1 MTHCV
6 HPALLLT
13 SRFTLRLTS
22 RLTSLITSP
31 LTSPFT
37 SKFAPHPLSVAF
49 AIGLVVFGCPALAQN
64 PTPPT
69 AAALARAVRNGDYIA
84 AVVNQELVTAGEVE
98 RRIERAQA
106 EASRAGARLPPE
118 TDLRRQALDALID
131 ERAMITSARD
141 SGMKVDE
148 PEIDRAVQNI
158 AQQNQITPD
167 MLRQRLR
174 TEGIDYGRFRANL
187 RDQIMIERLRER
199 EVYNR
204 IRISEEEI
212 DKFIEERRQAAG
224 ADADTNIAQ
233 ILVTVAEGADPSTLA
248 ARRAFADAALAR
260 VSGGEAF
267 AKVAGEVSE
276 DGNRANGG
284 EIGLRPASRLPDI
297 FVEATK
303 TLKPG
308 EVAPTLLRSGAGFHV
323 LKLLERKDG
332 GIGRVTQTRARHV
345 LLRTSQ
351 QLNAETAS
359 RRLLEYKRQIETGSK
374 TFEDIARQYSEDG
387 SAASGGDLGWSAP
400 GVMVPEFEAAMN
412 ELAINGLS
420 APVVS
425 RFGVHL
431 IQVLERRDVALE
443 VKQLR
448 EQARNVMREQRF
460 DQAYL
465 DWTKE
470 LRSRASVELREPPQ

>member
-1 MTHCV
+1 MTHCARSA
-6 HPALLLT
+6 PRLN
-13 SRFTLRLTS
+13 LRS
-22 RLTSLITSP
+22 
-31 LTSPFT
+31 
-37 SKFAPHPLSVAF
+37 APRARSVAF
-49 AIGLVVFGCPALAQN
+49 TLALMAVGCAALAQN

-106 EASRAGARLPPE
+106 EAGRAGARLPPE
-118 TDLRRQALDALID
+118 SDLRRQALDALID
-131 ERAMITSARD
+131 ERAMITSARE

-148 PEIDRAVQNI
+148 PEIDRAAQNI
-158 AQQNQITPD
+158 AQQNQITLD
-167 MLRQRLR
+167 VLRQRLR
-174 TEGIDYGRFRANL
+174 SEGIDYGRFRANL
-187 RDQIMIERLRER
+187 RVQIMIERLRER

-212 DKFIEERRQAAG
+212 DKFIDERRQAAS

-233 ILVTVAEGADPSTLA
+233 ILVTVAEGADPATLA
-248 ARRAFADAALAR
+248 ARKAVADAALAR
-260 VSGGEAF
+260 VLGGEAF

-276 DGNRANGG
+276 DANRAKGG

-303 TLKPG
+303 SLKPG

-323 LKLLERKDG
+323 LKLVERKDG
-332 GIGRVTQTRARHV
+332 GVGRVTQTRARHV

-359 RRLLEYKRQIETGSK
+359 RRLTEYKRQIETGSK

-448 EQARNVMREQRF
+448 EQARNVLREQRF

-470 LRSRASVELREPPQ
+470 LRSRAYVELREPPQ

>member
-6 HPALLLT
+6 CLT
-13 SRFTLRLTS
+13 SRRTPRF
-22 RLTSLITSP
+22 SP
-31 LTSPFT
+31 KT
-37 SKFAPHPLSVAF
+37 VA
-49 AIGLVVFGCPALAQN
+49 AALVLMAVSCAALAQN

-69 AAALARAVRNGDYIA
+69 AAAVARAVRNGDYIA
-84 AVVNQELVTAGEVE
+84 AVVNQELVTAGEVD

-106 EASRAGARLPPE
+106 EAGRAGVRLPPDS
-118 TDLRRQALDALID
+118 DLRRQALDALID
-131 ERAMITSARD
+131 ERAMITSARE

-148 PEIDRAVQNI
+148 AEIDRAVQNI
-158 AQQNQITPD
+158 AQQNQITLD
-167 MLRQRLR
+167 QLRQRLR
-174 TEGIDYGRFRANL
+174 SEGIDYGRFRANL

-204 IRISEEEI
+204 IRINDEEL
-212 DKFIEERRQAAG
+212 DKFLEERRQAAS

-233 ILVTVAEGADPSTLA
+233 ILVTVAEGADPATLA
-248 ARRAFADAALAR
+248 ARKGVADAALAR
-260 VSGGEAF
+260 VLGGEAF

-276 DGNRANGG
+276 DANRAKGG

-303 TLKPG
+303 ALKSG

-323 LKLLERKDG
+323 LKLVERKDG
-332 GIGRVTQTRARHV
+332 GVGRVTQTRARHV
-345 LLRTSQ
+345 LLRTSP

-359 RRLLEYKRQIETGSK
+359 RRLSEYKRQIETGTK
-374 TFEDIARQYSEDG
+374 TFEEIARQFSEDG

-412 ELAINGLS
+412 ELALNGLS
-420 APVVS
+420 PPVVS

-431 IQVLERRDVALE
+431 IQVLERREVALE
-443 VKQLR
+443 VKALR
-448 EQARNVMREQRF
+448 EQARNVLREQRF

-470 LRSRASVELREPPQ
+470 LRSRAYVELREPPQ